1 MNKAILF
8 LIWVL
13 TLFLMT
19 SIGFDL
25 INKPSTIGNLA
36 GVVVLAMFVLVS
48 INTKCFTSI
57 TTKSKTNEN
66 NEN

>member
-1 MNKAILF
+1 ML
-8 LIWVL
+8 V
-13 TLFLMT
+13 LFLMT

-36 GVVVLAMFVLVS
+36 GVVILVMFVLVS

-57 TTKSKTNEN
+57 INKSKTNED
-66 NEN
+66 NEK